1 MQGHWKR
8 WPGVVML
15 SLGWGCAPDPSGVD
29 EASAPGV
36 QSLAEYDGT
45 ACPKLLE
52 TPCPAQGVYCP
63 PLDHSKLCVITISRG
78 ALPVS
83 PAMSCLRRRQPVK
96 FQLAPGVNTATLKFF
111 GPDSNALFV
120 DYDRIDITLTA
131 GRDSKWCGTIRPK
144 VFLGGHHFA
153 VTTDTGAGQP
163 GELEVVRDPGEE
175 D

>member
-15 SLGWGCAPDPSGVD
+15 SLAWGCAPAASGVD
-29 EASAPGV
+29 EGAAPGV

-45 ACPKLLE
+45 ACPKLVE
-52 TPCPAQGVYCP
+52 APCPAQGAYCP
-63 PLDHSKLCVITISRG
+63 PLDHNKLCVVTISRG
-78 ALPVS
+78 ALPVW

-96 FQLAPGVNTATLKFF
+96 FQLAPGINAATLKFH
-111 GPDSNALFV
+111 GPDANALFM
-120 DYDRIDITLTA
+120 DYDRTDVLLTA
-131 GRDSKWCGTIRPK
+131 GRDSKWCGTIRSD
-144 VFLGGHHFA
+144 VVLGNHHFG
-153 VTTDTGAGQP
+153 VSTDTGEGQP

>member
-1 MQGHWKR
+1 
-8 WPGVVML
+8 ML
-15 SLGWGCAPDPSGVD
+15 SLGWGCAPDPSAVD
-29 EASAPGV
+29 EASTPGV

-52 TPCPAQGVYCP
+52 APCPAQGGGYCP
-63 PLDHSKLCVITISRG
+63 PLDHNMLCVITISRG

-83 PAMSCLRRRQPVK
+83 PARSCLRRKQPVK
-96 FQLAPGVNTATLKFF
+96 FQLAPGVNAATLKFF
-111 GPDSNALFV
+111 GPDADALFV
-120 DYDRIDITLTA
+120 DYDRMDIALMA
-131 GRDSKWCGTIRPK
+131 GRDSKWCGMLRHK
-144 VFLGGHHFA
+144 VFPGGHYFT